1 MCLYRLFATVYIFYL
16 SPHLER
22 RPWRLQH
29 SRLPA
34 PGRLRPPP
42 SLTARRHE
50 RRCWSSKRASCM
62 CHFVLDSLCGFG
74 VAEVYARLEA
84 AFPMHHT
91 HQSYAASTC
100 CPRRTQPPSIRYGM
114 YVTWTVAAKYPIM
127 LAQTTRTVCQRA
139 ASKTR
144 PKEIGRD
151 SRKGIDRPGVFVRKN
166 EIWPPQAR
174 ISDTTRRAK
183 RWSATSVTKAPR
195 NPSRPPSARVTYART
210 RSTAVQRDTEDTV
223 ER

>member
-16 SPHLER
+16 SAHLER

-29 SRLPA
+29 SRVPA

-84 AFPMHHT
+84 AFFMHHT
-91 HQSYAASTC
+91 HQTYAAYTC

-114 YVTWTVAAKYPIM
+114 YVTWTVATKYPN
-127 LAQTTRTVCQRA
+127 ACADDTHCVSTHGKQDSAKGNRKR
-139 ASKTR
+139 S
-144 PKEIGRD
+144 EERD
-151 SRKGIDRPGVFVRKN
+151 RRGVFVRKN
-166 EIWPPQAR
+166 EIRPPQAR

-195 NPSRPPSARVTYART
+195 NPSRPPSTRVTYART